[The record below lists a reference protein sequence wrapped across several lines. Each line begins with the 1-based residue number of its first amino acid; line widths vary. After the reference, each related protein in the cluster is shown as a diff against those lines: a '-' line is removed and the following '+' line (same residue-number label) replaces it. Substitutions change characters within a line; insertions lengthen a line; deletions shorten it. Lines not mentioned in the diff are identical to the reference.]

1 MAGSNNAMEKFSV
14 KAVDLEYSVGLY
26 LIIGLIQ
33 VLLIIAMFLEI
44 KQKKSKDKHIRY
56 QVHSRQLL
64 WKDWKAR
71 IKSDIFLEPKQEIK
85 KVKSL
90 GDWIFIRIVSTNQ
103 DGWIPKNTVVPL
115 Y

>member
-1 MAGSNNAMEKFSV
+1 MN
-14 KAVDLEYSVGLY
+14 
-26 LIIGLIQ
+26 LIAIF
-33 VLLIIAMFLEI
+33 VEI

-103 DGWIPKNTVVPL
+103 EGWIPRNTVVPL

>member
-1 MAGSNNAMEKFSV
+1 MARSNHAVEKS
-14 KAVDLEYSVGLY
+14 LEIHLCH
-26 LIIGLIQ
+26 LLIGLLK
-33 VLLIIAMFLEI
+33 LLIIAIFVEI

-71 IKSDIFLEPKQEIK
+71 IKSDIFVEPKQEIK

-103 DGWIPKNTVVPL
+103 EGWIPRNTVVPL